1 MAKMFYTLEEA
12 AAKLGKSDA
21 EVRKMAESGQL
32 QEFRDRDKLMFKVE
46 QIDLIAGVGRK
57 DDDDMIPLAE
67 SGEQDAI
74 TLSSSGTNMSLSP
87 DTKESTGISI
97 FEADATEEAD
107 PSAVTRVTP
116 ALGGGIGL
124 ADSGGFAGGSG
135 GSGSGSGSGLMD
147 LAREKDDTSLGA
159 DLLEDVY
166 GSNAGGA
173 AAGTV
178 EEAAV
183 ASEGDGGGLFETS
196 AGAPGVVDPGAAAA
210 AAAMPMAALVE
221 VYDGPG
227 SGLVGGAALGG
238 ALALTVGV
246 AAAAMRLAGASTDL
260 FAGASPFVLLGA
272 LAGVIAVCTLLGW
285 VLGKRG

>member
-12 AAKLGKSDA
+12 AAKLGKA
-21 EVRKMAESGQL
+21 EADVRKLAENGQL

-46 QIDLIAGVGRK
+46 QVDILAGGK
-57 DDDDMIPLAE
+57 DEDEIIPLAE

-74 TLSSSGTNMSLSP
+74 SLSSSGTNMSLGGM
-87 DTKESTGISI
+87 DQKESTGISI

-116 ALGGGIGL
+116 AIGGGIGL
-124 ADSGGFAGGSG
+124 ADSGGFAGGSS

-147 LAREKDDTSLGA
+147 LTREKDDTSLGA

-166 GSNAGGA
+166 GSNAGA
-173 AAGTV
+173 SAGTV

-183 ASEGDGGGLFETS
+183 ETGDGGGLFETS
-196 AGAPGVVDPGAAAA
+196 AGAPGVVDTGAAA

-238 ALALTVGV
+238 AIALTVGI

-272 LAGVIAVCTLLGW
+272 LAGVVAVCTLLGW

>member
-12 AAKLGKSDA
+12 AAKLGKSSA
-21 EVRKMAESGQL
+21 EVQKLAESGQL

-46 QIDLIAGVGRK
+46 QVDLLAGK
-57 DDDDMIPLAE
+57 DEDDMIPLAE

-74 TLSSSGTNMSLSP
+74 SLSSSGTNMSLSP

-116 ALGGGIGL
+116 AMGGGLGL

-147 LAREKDDTSLGA
+147 LTREKDDTSLGA

-166 GSNAGGA
+166 GSNAGA

-178 EEAAV
+178 EETAV
-183 ASEGDGGGLFETS
+183 SSEGGDGGGLFETS
-196 AGAPGVVDPGAAAA
+196 AGAPGVVDAGAAAGA
-210 AAAMPMAALVE
+210 AALPMAAFAE

-238 ALALTVGV
+238 ALALLVGV

-260 FAGASPFVLLGA
+260 FAGASPFILLGA
-272 LAGVIAVCTLLGW
+272 LAGVILVCTLLGW